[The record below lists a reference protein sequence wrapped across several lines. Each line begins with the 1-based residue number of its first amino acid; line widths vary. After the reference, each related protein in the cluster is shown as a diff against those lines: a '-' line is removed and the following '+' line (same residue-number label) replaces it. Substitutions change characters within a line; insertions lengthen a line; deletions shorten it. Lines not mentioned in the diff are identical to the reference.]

1 MNKKNLIDGLPASYD
16 HNYVIK
22 TEKQCPLCAR
32 EITSSEIGDNRII
45 CTKTFDFMHKEC
57 ADSKGLELM
66 FSKPGDPTS
75 MVRVSRKG

>member
-1 MNKKNLIDGLPASYD
+1 MKKKNLIDGLPSSYD

-22 TEKQCPLCAR
+22 TEKQCQLCVK
-32 EITSSEIGDNRII
+32 EITPNEIEGNQII
-45 CTKTFDFMHKEC
+45 CTETFDFIHKGC
-57 ADSKGLELM
+57 ADSKGLELV